1 MLDHMYWHHT
11 TCLSEATGLQKFCLS
26 IVLGDFLANQH
37 IKTMEKHPGK
47 HNQALIIHISKTR
60 RKICHVKVTV
70 SWFF

>member
-1 MLDHMYWHHT
+1 MNVGPYVLVPHV
-11 TCLSEATGLQKFCLS
+11 CQKLQACKSFVYPLFW
-26 IVLGDFLANQH
+26 GTFLANQH

-47 HNQALIIHISKTR
+47 HNQALMINISKTR